1 MPNKRWRF
9 AATLMMTSGMLVL
22 TLAACG
28 RPDTTGFAPT
38 TNQLLVTDV
47 PAATVAPKPATK
59 PRVRPRSATATPIE
73 PTTAPTVEGQPTS
86 GIAGQ
91 ATQGPMCGGPAR
103 NDKPCPDAPIEA
115 IISIEDA
122 ATGKAVAEFT
132 TGVDGT
138 FRQALVPGTYLLV
151 ARSKQGGPFPAAQ
164 PLEVTV
170 EQDQLVD
177 VIIRFDTGKR

>member
-1 MPNKRWRF
+1 MPNERWRF
-9 AATLMMTSGMLVL
+9 AAPLMLTSGMLVM

-28 RPDTTGFAPT
+28 RPDTTSVAPT

-59 PRVRPRSATATPIE
+59 PRDRPRSATATPIE
-73 PTTAPTVEGQPTS
+73 PTSAPPAEGQPTS

-91 ATQGPMCGGPAR
+91 TTQGPMCGGPAR
-103 NDKPCPDAPIEA
+103 KDQPCPDAPVEA
-115 IISIEDA
+115 IILVEDA
-122 ATGKAVAEFT
+122 ATGMPVTEFT

-138 FRQALVPGTYLLV
+138 FRQVLAPGAYVLV

-164 PLEVTV
+164 PVEVTV
-170 EQDQLVD
+170 ERDQLVD